1 MAKVIKSALFAVSK
15 NSSASWTNVGSSCRS
30 VSSMVHLNTA
40 APLTSSTT
48 SLARTHSTLSKICQQ
63 GCKGCLACS
72 TRQRFSAPRYST
84 EVDKELSSFL
94 EKEIQFE
101 GSRTSDRLPKIPG
114 FEIKTDGASVTL
126 SKNMNSET
134 VVIKL
139 SVIGCV
145 DAVPSESG
153 ATPSEDDPPKMECR
167 PPFEVEI
174 SKGSGQ
180 VVALRCTFPHPEEM
194 PIEDGQAAE
203 EGQTEDQFAIEEVAI
218 HDGELKETTMAVS
231 GDTMDVELHDLL
243 MDMLDERGVNDQFIC
258 QLVDFCTAYENS
270 LYINLL
276 KSLKNFADK

>member
-1 MAKVIKSALFAVSK
+1 
-15 NSSASWTNVGSSCRS
+15 
-30 VSSMVHLNTA
+30 MVPLNTS
-40 APLTSSTT
+40 APLTVLTTSSTN
-48 SLARTHSTLSKICQQ
+48 SLARMHSTLTKRCQQ
-63 GCKGCLACS
+63 GPKGCLACS
-72 TRQRFSAPRYST
+72 TPQRFSAPKYST

-101 GSRTSDRLPKIPG
+101 SSRASDNLPKIPG
-114 FEIKTDGASVTL
+114 FEIKTDGASITL
-126 SKNMNSET
+126 SKNLNSET

-145 DAVPSESG
+145 DAVPSDSG

-180 VVALRCTFPHPEEM
+180 VVALRCTFPHADEM
-194 PIEDGQAAE
+194 PIEDAQDAQA

-258 QLVDFCTAYENS
+258 QLVDYCTAYENS

-276 KSLKNFADK
+276 KDLKNFADK